1 MKDKITLMQEAVN
14 VELIVTFGQV
24 RKVLEQNPEINL
36 NNISLHFYKNQKEN
50 KLFVC
55 GRAKVSGTIFGSAT
69 PIEQ

>member
-14 VELIVTFGQV
+14 VELIVTFGQ
-24 RKVLEQNPEINL
+24 VLEQNPEINL

-55 GRAKVSGTIFGSAT
+55 GRAKVSGAIFGSAT